1 MKAKSLLLAG
11 LASFAL
17 ASCGGVKGYKTEV
30 KSKVF
35 EEEIEKILNN
45 SVLLDTEENYS
56 FVIESSSEIKMV
68 ETYLKNGNE
77 LSEKVTETKSESELR
92 YDSEN
97 AVIHS
102 KGTYDSL
109 EEEEDDKKTEHFAG
123 EMVYQKDK
131 KNFYE
136 VNLKTKLYEK
146 TASSK
151 PEDSVKSVAQAKI
164 SSVRSALSSIAMSGS
179 DIKNYIDDNVYT
191 CEITINEE
199 NDKTSKKGKTVYQ
212 AVVENDRI
220 SIFSESKV
228 THKALNYTEVIE
240 DKGSCVL
247 TKKNV
252 SLDEVNL
259 EKYLDNTN
267 SDESSNSYLTNI
279 FEELFFIF

>member
-30 KSKVF
+30 RGKVF
-35 EEEIEKILNN
+35 EEEIGKILNN
-45 SVLLDTEENYS
+45 SILLDPEENFS
-56 FVIESSSEIKMV
+56 FVIESTSEMKIV
-68 ETYLKNGNE
+68 ETYLKNGDE
-77 LSEKVTETKSESELR
+77 LSEKITESKSESEMR

-97 AVIHS
+97 AVIRS

-109 EEEEDDKKTEHFAG
+109 EEEEDDKKTEHFSG
-123 EMVYQKDK
+123 EMIYQKDK

-151 PEDSVKSVAQAKI
+151 PEDSVKAFAQTRI
-164 SSVRSALSSIAMSGS
+164 SSFRTALSSIAMSGS

-199 NDKTSKKGKTVYQ
+199 DDKTSKKGKTVYQ

-220 SIFSESKV
+220 SLFNESKV
-228 THKALNYTEVIE
+228 TNKALNYTEVIE

-267 SDESSNSYLTNI
+267 KGESANSYLTKI
-279 FEELFFIF
+279 FEELFFVL